1 MIMKKISSLIA
12 FIMLALCLV
21 GCAGSSDNSMFS
33 ASDSDSE
40 GSTYSVPYYVAETDS
55 VIYVNCSVN
64 SVSVE
69 EGKITSVSDFDRIN
83 DWYSA
88 LGSDGTLADGYVF
101 VTVEVTLNSPE
112 TIDNLSLSCFW
123 LCAGKSKNN
132 YNTFEPHYISDSA
145 APDDVH
151 NALTV
156 SVTEGEDKTVT
167 IGYLRP
173 KSDLE
178 DAKYIALGAAFTD
191 FGDDGDYTNP
201 LIKLADS
208 LEEIS

>member
-1 MIMKKISSLIA
+1 MIMKRIFALIISLAIA
-12 FIMLALCLV
+12 ISLV
-21 GCAGSSDNSMFS
+21 GCGSENMMYSESRASSD
-33 ASDSDSE
+33 DS
-40 GSTYSVPYYVAETDS
+40 YSIPYYVAETDS
-55 VIYVNCSVN
+55 AIYVDCTVN

-88 LGSDGTLADGYVF
+88 LSDDGTIADGYVF

-112 TIDNLSLSCFW
+112 TIDSLSLSCFW
-123 LCAGKSKNN
+123 LCYGKSSKN
-132 YNTFEPHYISDSA
+132 YDFKEPSYISDSA

-151 NALTV
+151 NAMTV
-156 SVTEGEDKTVT
+156 NITANENKTVT
-167 IGYLRP
+167 IGYLMA
-173 KSDLE
+173 KSGLD

-208 LEEIS
+208 LEELA

>member
-1 MIMKKISSLIA
+1 MKRIFALIIS
-12 FIMLALCLV
+12 LALAISLV
-21 GCAGSSDNSMFS
+21 GCGSENMMYSESKASSD
-33 ASDSDSE
+33 DS
-40 GSTYSVPYYVAETDS
+40 YSIPYYVAETDS
-55 VIYVNCSVN
+55 AIYVDCSVN

-88 LGSDGTLADGYVF
+88 LSDDGTIADGYVF

-112 TIDNLSLSCFW
+112 TIDALSLSCFW
-123 LCAGKSKNN
+123 LCYGKSSKN
-132 YNTFEPHYISDSA
+132 YDFKEPSYISDSA

-151 NALTV
+151 NAMTV
-156 SVTEGEDKTVT
+156 NITANENKTVT
-167 IGYLRP
+167 IGYLMA
-173 KSDLE
+173 KSGLE

-208 LEEIS
+208 LEELA